1 MSNKYLNTLLTEQKT
16 LKQQEAISVVS
27 GKYHL
32 KRGNQARATYFFM
45 RANDAFVKR
54 TIIEERLQLIAI
66 AVAPSAEQFVKPIVL

>member
-1 MSNKYLNTLLTEQKT
+1 MPNRYLNTLLSEQKS

-45 RANDAFVKR
+45 RANDAFKKR
-54 TIIEERLQLIAI
+54 TIIEERLNLIASV
-66 AVAPSAEQFVKPIVL
+66 VAPNAEQFVKPIAL